1 MKRKNWFKK
10 ISVLSIIGCLLI
22 SMLPVSFQADN
33 IDAGPKAGKVD
44 EASIPADAIRISTTY
59 DLVDLAE
66 KCIDEAYSKGK
77 VFVLEQDIH
86 MTGVDFN
93 GIPTF
98 AGTFLGQGHQIYGLK
113 YEEANTVSGFFRY
126 LQKGAVV
133 NGLILH
139 IDVQADGNST
149 IGAIAGVNK
158 GTIRNCVVSGII
170 SGKEMVGGIVG
181 WNRISGAIENCTV
194 NGVVYG
200 TSQIGGFAGKNQGV
214 IRECLNQA
222 EVNTAVE
229 HNTVGLDIENLDMD
243 IEFSLDMDMSS
254 FGFSESMDSACDIG
268 GIAGTNSGVIRAC
281 VNKGAVGYEKMSTNV
296 GGIVG
301 SSNGYLVDCENYA
314 TINGAK
320 GVGGIAGQL
329 KPNIVVEF
337 EDMTIENPLDNLGDL
352 ELELNEDDMQ
362 SIKDMLSEFESQENT
377 GESAGTSAPAAEMPD
392 APESSETE
400 TPDSEDSE
408 VPDEEGTDT
417 EADGTNDLE
426 IPDDFELPDD
436 LENLGD
442 LELEGF
448 DEDKFNA
455 ALNELS
461 SSVEQSI
468 KDTTDALTPDVDLS
482 VGVEIIDVSRE
493 DTAKDTV
500 AKTYKCVNYGTVYG
514 VKYTGGIAG
523 NANSSATMD
532 MEEDIEMD
540 DEIGISGEYK
550 QRLVIRECTNRGKI
564 VINNKYAGG
573 IVGYM
578 ALGAV
583 FHSYNLGNMDCLNAD
598 YVGGIAGMCNAVIFD
613 SISKCIIA
621 GADYVGGIAGYG
633 YECYNSC
640 AFVDIQ
646 AGKEY
651 VGSIFGSTE
660 TLPDDR
666 AESEEDNSALVTGNT
681 YYVVGKNI
689 GGIDGINYAGVS
701 KPITLE
707 ELLARPNLPECF
719 KTVSVTFVIEDQED
733 VVITLPTGGTLGLEQ
748 LPVPQVDEGE
758 IYEWVFKN
766 PVTSK
771 AFGMNEVEETL
782 YLSEARLTGVMFDQ
796 TYEADFNPKHMV
808 AQGKEKNS
816 DGKTIVLAIGAFD
829 ATTDITLTN
838 MLSKEDSVLGKKVA
852 ENWKVEISN
861 IGVEELRYCISAEMK
876 AENITVYVKDAKGNW
891 SEREHTVIGSYLAF
905 DFEDGDQG
913 FALEEKFSV
922 NLMAVILIAAGVISI
937 TLGIIIAN
945 KKRKK

>member
-1 MKRKNWFKK
+1 
-10 ISVLSIIGCLLI
+10 
-22 SMLPVSFQADN
+22 MLPVSFQAEN

-44 EASIPADAIRISTTY
+44 EASIPADAIHISTTY
-59 DLVDLAE
+59 DLIDLAE
-66 KCIDEAYSKGK
+66 NCIDEAYSKDK

-86 MTGVDFN
+86 MTGVDFK

-113 YEEANTVSGFFRY
+113 YEEANTVSGLFRY

-133 NGLILH
+133 NGLIIH
-139 IDVQADGNST
+139 TDVQADGSST

-170 SGKEMVGGIVG
+170 SGKEIVGGIVG
-181 WNRISGAIENCTV
+181 WNRVSGTIENCTV

-200 TSQIGGFAGKNQGV
+200 TSQIGGFVGKNQGV

-229 HNTVGLDIENLDMD
+229 HNTIGLDIENIDMD
-243 IEFSLDMDMSS
+243 IELSLDMDMSS
-254 FGFSESMDSACDIG
+254 FGFSENMDSACDIG
-268 GIAGTNSGVIRAC
+268 GIAGTNSGAIRGC
-281 VNKGAVGYEKMSTNV
+281 INKGAVGYEKMSTNV

-301 SSNGYLVDCENYA
+301 SSNGYLADCVNYA

-329 KPNIVVEF
+329 KPNVVVEF
-337 EDMTIENPLDNLGDL
+337 EDMTLENPLDNLGDL
-352 ELELNEDDMQ
+352 ELDLSEDDMQ
-362 SIKDMLSEFESQENT
+362 NIKDMMSEFENQESAE
-377 GESAGTSAPAAEMPD
+377 ESAGSVAPTAEIAEVSD
-392 APESSETE
+392 ASETDTPE
-400 TPDSEDSE
+400 TEKPDGDGTEE
-408 VPDEEGTDT
+408 PDTEEGTDDF
-417 EADGTNDLE
+417 EF
-426 IPDDFELPDD
+426 PDDFELPED
-436 LENLGD
+436 LENFED

-461 SSVEQSI
+461 SSVEKSI
-468 KDTTDALTPDVDLS
+468 KDTTDALTPDMDISL
-482 VGVEIIDVSRE
+482 GVKIIDVSRE
-493 DTAKDTV
+493 DTANDTV
-500 AKTYKCVNYGTVYG
+500 AKTYQCVNYGTVYG

-540 DEIGISGEYK
+540 EEIGISGEYK
-550 QRLVIRECTNRGKI
+550 QRLVIRECTNFGKI
-564 VINNKYAGG
+564 MINNKYAGG

-583 FHSYNLGNMDCLNAD
+583 FNANNLGNVDCLNAD
-598 YVGGIAGMCNAVIFD
+598 YVGGIAGKCNAVIFD

-646 AGKEY
+646 AGSEY

-666 AESEEDNSALVTGNT
+666 AEAEEDNSTLVAGNT

-689 GGIDGINYAGVS
+689 GGIDGINYTGVS
-701 KPITLE
+701 KSITLE
-707 ELLARPNLPECF
+707 EFLARPGLAECF
-719 KTVSVTFVIEDQED
+719 KGVSIKFVVEEQED
-733 VVITLPTGGTLGLEQ
+733 VIITLPTGGTLGLEQ

-758 IYEWVFKN
+758 IYEWVFKK

-771 AFGMNEVEETL
+771 TLAMNEIEETL
-782 YLSEARLTGVMFDQ
+782 YLSEARLTGVLFDQ

-808 AQGKEKNS
+808 AQGKDKNS
-816 DGKTIVLAIGAFD
+816 EGKNLILAVGAFD
-829 ATTDITLTN
+829 ATTDITLTK
-838 MLSKEDSVLGKKVA
+838 MLSVEDTVLGKKVD

-861 IGVEELRYCISAEMK
+861 IGVEELRYRIPTDMNAD
-876 AENITVYVKDAKGNW
+876 NITIYVKDAEGNW

-905 DFEDGDQG
+905 DFTDGDQG
-913 FALEEKFSV
+913 FALQESASGGV
-922 NLMAVILIAAGVISI
+922 IVVVILLAAIVALGVALFAWKKGK
-937 TLGIIIAN
+937 LGVN
-945 KKRKK
+945 KENH